1 MRAVSKK
8 PAEPKPASSAEHGSS
23 IDHAFQQ
30 IRQLIVHG
38 NLAPGAWIIETDLS
52 RRLGMSRT
60 PVRGALQWL
69 QREGYVIEQKARL
82 NSRMM
87 VAPLTHEDARE
98 LYAIVARIEGMASR
112 NTATLTKAER
122 LEVVKAIQPINEDLN
137 DIAKTGRLNGRSIF
151 ELDMQFHRVIVEAGA
166 GPRLMLLHNAIK
178 PQTERYW
185 RLYASNI
192 LDQLHVGVEEHN
204 KIIRAIRNGEPEA
217 AEAALIANWVNG
229 AERIA
234 HVIAQHGELGT
245 W

>member
-1 MRAVSKK
+1 MSKK
-8 PAEPKPASSAEHGSS
+8 TAELKPAPTAEHGSS

-38 NLAPGAWIIETDLS
+38 NLAPGTWIIETDLS

-98 LYAIVARIEGMASR
+98 LYAIVARIEGMAGR
-112 NTATLTKAER
+112 NTASLPKTER
-122 LEVVKAIQPINEDLN
+122 MQIIKAIQPINEELN

-151 ELDMQFHRVIVEAGA
+151 ELDMQFHRAIVEAGA
-166 GPRLMLLHNAIK
+166 GARLKLLHNAIK

-192 LDQLHVGVEEHN
+192 LDQLHVGVDEHN
-204 KIIRAIRNGEPEA
+204 AIIRTIRAGEAEA

-234 HVIAQHGELGT
+234 HVIEQHGNLGT

>member
-1 MRAVSKK
+1 MRTLVKTKS
-8 PAEPKPASSAEHGSS
+8 EDLASTVAEHGSS
-23 IDHAFQQ
+23 IDVAFQH

-38 NLAPGAWIIETDLS
+38 NLAPGTWIIEADLS

-60 PVRGALQWL
+60 PIRGALQWL

-98 LYAIVARIEGMASR
+98 LYAIVARIEGLAGRHTASLPR
-112 NTATLTKAER
+112 AQR
-122 LEVVKAIQPINEDLN
+122 DEVVAQITPINEALH
-137 DIAKTGRLNGRSIF
+137 DIAQSRQLNGRSIF
-151 ELDMQFHRVIVEAGA
+151 DLDMQFHHVIVDAGA
-166 GPRLMLLHNAIK
+166 GARLKLLHAAVK

-185 RLYASNI
+185 RLYSSNI
-192 LDQLHVGVEEHN
+192 LDQLDVGVEEHN
-204 KIIRAIRNGEPEA
+204 TIIQAIANGQPEI

-234 HVIAQHGELGT
+234 QVIAQHGDLGT

>member
-1 MRAVSKK
+1 MPVTSKK
-8 PAEPKPASSAEHGSS
+8 EKDLKPAQAAAHGSS
-23 IDHAFQQ
+23 IDIAFQQ

-38 NLAPGAWIIETDLS
+38 NLAPGTWIIEADLS
-52 RRLGMSRT
+52 RKLGMSRT

-82 NSRMM
+82 NSRMI
-87 VAPLTHEDARE
+87 VAPLTYEDARE
-98 LYAIVARIEGMASR
+98 LYAIVARIEGLAGL
-112 NTATLTKAER
+112 NTASLPRPER
-122 LEVVKAIQPINEDLN
+122 MEVVRRIKPINDELH
-137 DIAKTGRLNGRSIF
+137 DIAETGKLNGRSIF
-151 ELDMQFHRVIVEAGA
+151 DLDMRFHRAIVEAGA

-192 LDQLHVGVEEHN
+192 LDQLHIAVSEHEAAVQ
-204 KIIRAIRNGEPEA
+204 AIRSGDTLA

-234 HVIAQHGELGT
+234 HVISQQGERGT

>member
-1 MRAVSKK
+1 MPPTSKK
-8 PAEPKPASSAEHGSS
+8 SQSSKPSSQVEHGNS
-23 IDHAFQQ
+23 INLAFQQ

-38 NLAPGAWIIETDLS
+38 NLAPGAWIIETELS
-52 RRLGMSRT
+52 RKLGMSRT
-60 PVRGALQWL
+60 PVRSALQWL

-98 LYAIVARIEGMASR
+98 LYAIVSRIEGLAGA
-112 NTATLTKAER
+112 NTAVLSEEKR
-122 LEVVKAIQPINEDLN
+122 LEIVESITPINRELN
-137 DIAKTGRLNGRSIF
+137 DIAQTGKLDGRSIF
-151 ELDMQFHRVIVEAGA
+151 DLDMQFHRLIVEAGA
-166 GPRLMLLHNAIK
+166 GPRLLLLHNAVK

-192 LDQLHVGVEEHN
+192 LDQLYVAVSEHN
-204 KIIRAIRNGEPEA
+204 QIIEAIREGRPEI
-217 AEAALIANWVNG
+217 AEQALIANWVNG

-234 HVIAQHGELGT
+234 DVIHQQGQRGV